1 MKITFVRT
9 PKPRRFRHVNIYYNP
24 EEEERKERDARV
36 NKDLGIVD
44 ENEPFKPTITR
55 GSFRRIRK
63 ISGDENEKMD
73 KSNLISERS
82 ERRAANIR
90 FVIIAFVLIAIAFVL
105 YITSGDFL
113 AL

>member
-1 MKITFVRT
+1 MKITFIKT

-24 EEEERKERDARV
+24 EEEERKERDVRV
-36 NKDLGIVD
+36 NKELGIVD
-44 ENEPFKPTITR
+44 ENEPYKPTITR

-73 KSNLISERS
+73 KSNLISER
-82 ERRAANIR
+82 RAANIR
-90 FVIIAFVLIAIAFVL
+90 FVIIACVLIAIAFVL
-105 YITSGDFL
+105 YISSGDFL